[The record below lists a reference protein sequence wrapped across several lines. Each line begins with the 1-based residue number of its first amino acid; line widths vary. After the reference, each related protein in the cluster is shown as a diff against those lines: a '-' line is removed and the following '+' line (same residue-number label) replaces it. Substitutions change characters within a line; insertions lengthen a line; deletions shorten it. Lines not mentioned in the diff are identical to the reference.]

1 MSIKLT
7 MKPTQPQT
15 PAQKKKMMYCTKN
28 GFSSALMTT
37 SVCMHILD
45 NVTFQA
51 SMDCGMID
59 AGSKQ

>member
-1 MSIKLT
+1 

-37 SVCMHILD
+37 TSVCMHILD